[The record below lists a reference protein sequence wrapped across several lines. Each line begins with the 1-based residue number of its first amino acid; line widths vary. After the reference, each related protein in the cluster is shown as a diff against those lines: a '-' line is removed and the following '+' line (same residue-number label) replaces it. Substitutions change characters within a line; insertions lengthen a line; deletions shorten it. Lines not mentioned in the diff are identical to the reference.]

1 MKPVFIFIK
10 NKIKI
15 LLCLGDNLQKFIK
28 PLVGILLRRDNPHR
42 DIQVLK
48 KINDMTTMLT
58 DKVVKIG
65 KVTEQYLLNR
75 FCFVYIFFPGNAGHG
90 KI

>member
-1 MKPVFIFIK
+1 VKPVFIFIK

-28 PLVGILLRRDNPHR
+28 PLVGILFRRDNPHQ

-65 KVTEQYLLNR
+65 KVTEQYLLN
-75 FCFVYIFFPGNAGHG
+75 
-90 KI
+90 